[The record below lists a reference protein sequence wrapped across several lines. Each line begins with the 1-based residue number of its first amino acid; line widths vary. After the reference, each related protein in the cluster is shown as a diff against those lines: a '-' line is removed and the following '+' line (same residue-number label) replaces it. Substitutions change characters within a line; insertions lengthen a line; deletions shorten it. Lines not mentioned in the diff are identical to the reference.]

1 MGDVEGKH
9 QSVNTCAW
17 ESLLGLV
24 VRMGW
29 DGMGW
34 NGVGDLS
41 LMNERTRARSRLANA
56 ISMWEPDWHREPM
69 SKKSER
75 KT

>member
-1 MGDVEGKH
+1 
-9 QSVNTCAW
+9 
-17 ESLLGLV
+17 
-24 VRMGW
+24 
-29 DGMGW
+29 
-34 NGVGDLS
+34 VGDLS